1 MSIPMQLVSFVSCY
15 MCCFVLCCVRVWSLN
30 FNPYKK
36 NFSES
41 QFYYYSHYLLGFAS
55 FCGCD
60 LCFLSVA
67 NYKFQLVS
75 ECSRVRDFQWRKTIF
90 TWIKKQKAN
99 FAHLQET
106 YSFSLK
112 GKLHGSFSGEVKC
125 FFALGTN
132 HSRGVLILFSGY
144 SFRSTLKR

>member
-1 MSIPMQLVSFVSCY
+1 MSVPISCY

-30 FNPYKK
+30 FNPYRK
-36 NFSES
+36 NFSGS
-41 QFYYYSHYLLGFAS
+41 QFYYSHDLLGFAS

-75 ECSRVRDFQWRKTIF
+75 EYSRVRDFQWRKTIF

-112 GKLHGSFSGEVKC
+112 GKLHGSCSGEVKC
-125 FFALGTN
+125 FLLSALITAE
-132 HSRGVLILFSGY
+132 VFSFY
-144 SFRSTLKR
+144 LVVSFRSTLKM